1 MARSKLIAQPMLTF
15 LEENNP
21 CGVLLCGPVDPLAV
35 MHTKSSDDHDSDDGA
50 EGCGG
55 GSEEEEEEDEEEEGE
70 EEGGGEEDSDM
81 KGCTKMAGSKSI
93 SGGKTRA
100 GRDVA
105 SPIRMQSPKG
115 KGRAVEAETAAWD
128 GRPVDG
134 WPVTPSSWLRCV
146 EKALR

>member
-1 MARSKLIAQPMLTF
+1 MLTF

-55 GSEEEEEEDEEEEGE
+55 GSEEEEEEEEEEEGE
-70 EEGGGEEDSDM
+70 EEEEEGGGGEDSDM